1 MLPLYVPS
9 LIFGA
14 RAVADAAS
22 GGDPAPALLLLAGLS
37 LGIVALAPFAAAAAL
52 RVNLR

>member
-1 MLPLYVPS
+1 MPS

-14 RAVADAAS
+14 RAVAEAAV
-22 GGDPAPALLLLAGLS
+22 GRRPGPALLLLAGLS